1 MKALPDGDTDKLS
14 RFGAFDTAIRL
25 LTDLVLDLGKAQE
38 LVNKANDDKKDAG
51 ANREI
56 EGIVAGLEKGD
67 AKDPKADAKQ
77 LKDPA
82 GQIDDTNKTDIKARA
97 NQEVAQALS
106 RPENA
111 KYAETVKA
119 ALAFFQTS
127 ADKAA
132 AAAKK
137 YA

>member
-14 RFGAFDTAIRL
+14 RFDAFDTSIRL

-51 ANREI
+51 VNREI
-56 EGIVAGLEKGD
+56 EGIVAGLE
-67 AKDPKADAKQ
+67 KADAKQ

>member
-51 ANREI
+51 VNREI
-56 EGIVAGLEKGD
+56 EGIVAGLEK
-67 AKDPKADAKQ
+67 ADAKQ
-77 LKDPA
+77 LKDLA
-82 GQIDDTNKTDIKARA
+82 GQIDQTNKTYIKARA